1 MLCTG
6 KGRREDNTH
15 MPDTTIYAIDKSLAV
30 LLQAEKDF
38 PGYSLDFCSGYVS
51 TDGVLLLKR
60 MLRAAAKARAIV
72 GLNVTNRVSAFQ
84 MLRDDC
90 NVEVYLYV
98 TSIYTLFHPKIYFG
112 KLNAQAWAMV
122 GSSNLT
128 KRGLS
133 MNVEHNLFITGQR
146 HTEPFISIEA
156 QIAAFCNQAYLFDTA
171 IEKELV
177 KIEEGLRNNTSDVEY
192 KKRLLT
198 LGLKSKAQLDITIPD
213 EAQQVALEALFS
225 FIENTKLEYAY
236 QMLLLLVMLK
246 DADKN
251 GEFSLKDTAH
261 CFSEFYRLRREAGLP
276 TEKSYGL
283 KHAVVD
289 NPNATISKICQMLKI
304 SPFPRFERQGLLELS
319 EDDRYFVVNPA
330 LLEALTP
337 GVRESLRRMAIA
349 RLVEH
354 FGEEEEG
361 IEVMVVR
368 SIG

>member
-1 MLCTG
+1 
-6 KGRREDNTH
+6 
-15 MPDTTIYAIDKSLAV
+15 MPDTTISAIDKSLAV
-30 LLQAEKDF
+30 LLQAERDF
-38 PGYSLDFCSGYVS
+38 PGYSLDVCSGYVS

-60 MLRAAAKARAIV
+60 MLKTAPKARAIV
-72 GLNVTNRVSAFQ
+72 GLNATNRVSAFQ

-90 NVEVYLYV
+90 NVEVYVYV

-133 MNVEHNLFITGQR
+133 LNVEHNLFITGQR

-156 QIAAFCNQAYLFDTA
+156 QIAAFCSQAYLFDA
-171 IEKELV
+171 DIEKELA
-177 KIEEGLRNNTSDVEY
+177 KIERELRKNGSDIEY
-192 KKRLLT
+192 KKRLQAI
-198 LGLKSKAQLDITIPD
+198 GIKPKAQIELTIPD
-213 EAQQVALEALFS
+213 EAQQVALETLFE
-225 FIENTKLEYAY
+225 FTENTKLEYAY
-236 QMLLLLVMLK
+236 QMLLLLVMLSHS
-246 DADKN
+246 DEN
-251 GEFSLKDTAH
+251 GQFSLKETAH

-289 NPNATISKICQMLKI
+289 NPNATPSQLRQMLKT
-304 SPFPRFERQGLLELS
+304 SPFPRFERQGLLDLS

-337 GVRESLRRMAIA
+337 TVRESLRRKAIG
-349 RLVEH
+349 RLAEH
-354 FGEEEEG
+354 FGEEERV
-361 IEVMVVR
+361 IEEMVARAV
-368 SIG
+368 G